1 MMKHRKPDILV
12 VLALSV
18 GLGVLVTGYAENLF
32 HTDSS
37 AATRQ
42 AVDDNARQFSNFSH
56 SELVTKKNKEFRVN
70 N

>member
-1 MMKHRKPDILV
+1 MKHRKPDILV

-32 HTDSS
+32 HADSS
-37 AATRQ
+37 AVTRQ
-42 AVDDNARQFSNFSH
+42 PVDDTTRQFSSFSH
-56 SELVTKKNKEFRVN
+56 GEVVTKEHKDFHVN